1 MKDLAQFMVSA
12 LVDVPENVVISQ
24 TEGENV
30 TVIEIQVDPID
41 TGKII
46 GKKGRIANALR
57 TILKSAGA
65 KQRKR
70 LSVEILTQDKEGVER
85 NGR

>member
-1 MKDLAQFMVSA
+1 MKDLAQFMVSS
-12 LVDVPENVVISQ
+12 LVDLPENIIISQ
-24 TEGENV
+24 TEGENI
-30 TVIEIQVDPID
+30 TILEIQVDPAD
-41 TGKII
+41 VGKII

-70 LSVEILTQDKEGVER
+70 LSVEILTQDKEGVET